1 MILSPWLGEDIQK
14 ALVLSLFF
22 SQIQHIG
29 RADEIDPRVKM
40 LELWIRMC
48 GVWRRLEGPVVN
60 PTLVCEAMARVA
72 KEGVVWDNFSWSLMD
87 RVIALDPVVWVVE
100 PSGS

>member
-1 MILSPWLGEDIQK
+1 
-14 ALVLSLFF
+14 
-22 SQIQHIG
+22 
-29 RADEIDPRVKM
+29 
-40 LELWIRMC
+40 MC

-72 KEGVVWDNFSWSLMD
+72 KEGVVWDNFSWSLID

>member
-1 MILSPWLGEDIQK
+1 
-14 ALVLSLFF
+14 
-22 SQIQHIG
+22 
-29 RADEIDPRVKM
+29 M
-40 LELWIRMC
+40 LELWIGMC

-72 KEGVVWDNFSWSLMD
+72 KEGVVWDNFSWSLID